1 MHGRRHYLFWAV
13 TATRTMET
21 ARTNYRNI
29 QGLRAIAALMVLTSH
44 LFWDMPPMR
53 THWAKPWFVAV
64 GPSGV
69 DIFFVISGFIIYH
82 VTRRS
87 AARAAVV
94 GRGRA
99 LYEFMMKRVIRI
111 YPLYWIVFG
120 AASVMMIWLPP
131 VSSFVKKPQV
141 ELLFLID
148 GLPNFRVQA
157 AWTLTFEIYFY
168 AVTALSLAVFPT
180 RVHVGWLIWFA
191 VVGVATFLATVF
203 GLRIPL
209 DYVFAPIVLEFLLGI
224 GVGVLIERG
233 ECRFRCAAI
242 GVGMAWLLLGS
253 LPLQADGGRAALSYL
268 LRLGCWGLPAALV
281 VYGTVA
287 FESGGMRR
295 VMPAA
300 LQYLGN
306 ASFSIYLW
314 HAVIFIGVA
323 AAFDHLGWVGVVNRS
338 LLAVAMGLV
347 GLGVGLLS
355 YHLLETPL
363 LRMLGRRF
371 LGHGVARTRWI
382 PPCPHPATDETLT

>member
-1 MHGRRHYLFWAV
+1 M
-13 TATRTMET
+13 TTKRTMET

-53 THWAKPWFVAV
+53 THWAKPWFAAV

-87 AARAAVV
+87 AARAAVA

-99 LYEFMMKRVIRI
+99 LYEFAMKRVIRI

-131 VSSFVKKPQV
+131 ASSFVKKPQV
-141 ELLFLID
+141 ELFFLIN
-148 GLPNFRVQA
+148 GIPNFRVQA

-168 AVTALSLAVFPT
+168 AVTALSLAVFPS
-180 RVHVGWLIWFA
+180 RVHVGWLVWFA
-191 VVGVATFLATVF
+191 VIGIVAFLATVF
-203 GLRIPL
+203 GLGIPL
-209 DYVFAPIVLEFLLGI
+209 DYVFAPLVLEFLLGI
-224 GVGVLIERG
+224 GVGMLIERG
-233 ECRFRCAAI
+233 EHRFRAVAI
-242 GVGMAWLLLGS
+242 GIGLVWLLLGT

-268 LRLGCWGLPAALV
+268 LRLGCWGLPAALI
-281 VYGTVA
+281 VYGTAA
-287 FESGGMRR
+287 FESGGERR
-295 VMPAA
+295 VMPAT

-314 HAVIFIGVA
+314 HGVIFIGVA
-323 AAFDHLGWVGVVNRS
+323 AVFDRLGWVGLVNRS

-347 GLGVGLLS
+347 GLGVGLIS
-355 YHLLETPL
+355 YHVLERPL
-363 LRMLGRRF
+363 LRVLGRRF
-371 LGHGVARTRWI
+371 LDHGVAS
-382 PPCPHPATDETLT
+382 HSLDPALPAPGH

>member
-1 MHGRRHYLFWAV
+1 
-13 TATRTMET
+13 MEL

-44 LFWDMPPMR
+44 LFWDIPPMR
-53 THWAKPWFVAV
+53 THWAKTWFAAV

-82 VTRRS
+82 VSGRS

-99 LYEFMMKRVIRI
+99 LYEFVMKRVIRI

-131 VSSFVKKPQV
+131 ASSFVKKPQV
-141 ELLFLID
+141 ELFFLIN

-168 AVTALSLAVFPT
+168 AVTALSLAVFPK
-180 RVHVGWLIWFA
+180 RVHVGWLAWFA
-191 VVGVATFLATVF
+191 VIGVASVLATVF
-203 GLRIPL
+203 DLHIPL

-233 ECRFRCAAI
+233 EHRFRAVAI
-242 GVGMAWLLLGS
+242 GIGVVWLLLGT
-253 LPLQADGGRAALSYL
+253 LPLQADGGRSTLSYL
-268 LRLGCWGLPAALV
+268 LRLACWGLPAALI
-281 VYGTVA
+281 VYGTAA
-287 FESGGMRR
+287 FEAGRRR

-314 HAVIFIGVA
+314 HGVIFIGVA
-323 AAFDHLGWVGVVNRS
+323 AVFDRLGWVGVVNRS
-338 LLAVAMGLV
+338 LLAVVMGLV

-355 YHLLETPL
+355 YHVLERPL
-363 LRMLGRRF
+363 LRVLGRRF
-371 LGHGVARTRWI
+371 LGHGVASYSMD
-382 PPCPHPATDETLT
+382 PALPAPGH